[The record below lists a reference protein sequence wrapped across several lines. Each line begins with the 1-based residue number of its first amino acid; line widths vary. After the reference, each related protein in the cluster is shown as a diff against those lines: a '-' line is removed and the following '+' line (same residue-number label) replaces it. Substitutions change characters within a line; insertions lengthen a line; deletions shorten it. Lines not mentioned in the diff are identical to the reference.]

1 MATDCSWNSYVL
13 ENNWAED
20 FPGVVLITRRFS
32 AKPAPESVLRCAVT
46 ILISATRRKLPAI

>member
-20 FPGVVLITRRFS
+20 FPGVVL
-32 AKPAPESVLRCAVT
+32 
-46 ILISATRRKLPAI
+46 ATAFFCKAGP

>member
-20 FPGVVLITRRFS
+20 FPGVVL
-32 AKPAPESVLRCAVT
+32 
-46 ILISATRRKLPAI
+46 ATAFFCEAGP